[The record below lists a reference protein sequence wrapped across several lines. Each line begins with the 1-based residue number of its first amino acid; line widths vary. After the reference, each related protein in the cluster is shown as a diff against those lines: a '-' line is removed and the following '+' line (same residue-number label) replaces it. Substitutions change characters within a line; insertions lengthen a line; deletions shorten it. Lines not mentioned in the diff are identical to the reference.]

1 MAASTENDRIHSD
14 WEKGRLAWKLKAV
27 QKKMHSSILGSK
39 SLKFVINSARRLGK
53 SYLMVLMASEDAIR
67 NKGCQL
73 RFAAPTQKALKK
85 IILPLMRNVYRDCP
99 QNMRPKYNQIDG
111 VFTFPN
117 GSEIHMAGA
126 NSGHAESL
134 RGTEALKAYVDE
146 AGFVDDLKYLVDDIL
161 MPQLLTTRGQLVLS
175 STPPK
180 TPAHDFVSFAEKADI
195 DGHYAKYTIH
205 EAGYSKEL
213 IDTFMREAGGASS
226 TTWRREYLCEF
237 VVDENYALAPEWSD
251 GYAVPCD
258 RPLEKY
264 FQHLHRYVAMDIGIQ
279 DLTVVLFAYYDF
291 IKAQLVIE
299 DEICMNGPQ
308 MTTDK
313 LAVAIKAKEKELW
326 GDLPVQ
332 CRISDNNNLLLLQD
346 LGTLHDL
353 NFAPTTKDSLEAMVN
368 NVRVEI
374 NKCRIKVNPKC
385 KQLLGSLKFG
395 VWKNNRKEFDRS
407 STFGHF
413 DAFAALMYLLRV
425 VDYQTNPIP
434 PMIDI
439 DTANTFVPVGYAEQ
453 NTNNQ
458 VVEAMLGLKRRR

>member
-1 MAASTENDRIHSD
+1 
-14 WEKGRLAWKLKAV
+14 
-27 QKKMHSSILGSK
+27 MHSAILGTK
-39 SLKFVINSARRLGK
+39 SLKYVINSARRLGK
-53 SYLMVLMASEDAIR
+53 SFLMVLMASEDAIR

-85 IILPLMRNVYRDCP
+85 IILPLMRNLYKDCP
-99 QNMRPKYNQIDG
+99 QHLKPKYNQIDS

-146 AGFVDDLKYLVDDIL
+146 AAFVADLKYLVDDIL

-180 TPAHDFVSFAEKADI
+180 TPAHDFVGFAERAAH
-195 DGHYAKYTIH
+195 DGHYSKYTIH

-213 IDTFMREAGGASS
+213 IDLFMREAGGATS

-237 VVDENYALAPEWSD
+237 VVDENFALAPEWCD
-251 GYAVPCD
+251 GYESAED

-264 FQHLHRYVAMDIGIQ
+264 FQHLHRYVGMDIGIR
-279 DLTVVLFAYYDF
+279 DLTVVLFGYYDF
-291 IKAQLVIE
+291 IKSRVVIE
-299 DEICMNGPQ
+299 DEICMSGPQ

-313 LAVAIKAKEKELW
+313 LALSVKAKEKALW
-326 GDLPVQ
+326 GTLPVH

-368 NVRVEI
+368 NVRIEI
-374 NKCRIKVNPKC
+374 NKGRVWVHPRC
-385 KQLLGSLKFG
+385 KQLLGCLKFG
-395 VWKNNRKEFDRS
+395 VWKDNRKEFDRS
-407 STFGHF
+407 ATYGHF
-413 DAFAALMYLLRV
+413 DAFAALMYLLRS
-425 VDYQTNPIP
+425 VDYTTNPIP

-439 DTANTFVPVGYAEQ
+439 DENNTFVPEGYAEQ

>member
-1 MAASTENDRIHSD
+1 
-14 WEKGRLAWKLKAV
+14 
-27 QKKMHSSILGSK
+27 
-39 SLKFVINSARRLGK
+39 
-53 SYLMVLMASEDAIR
+53 MVLMASEDAIR

-99 QNMRPKYNQIDG
+99 QHLKPKYNQIDG
-111 VFTFPN
+111 VFTFQN

-180 TPAHDFVSFAEKADI
+180 TPAHDFVGFAERAQH
-195 DGHYAKYTIH
+195 DGCYSQFTIH

-213 IDTFMREAGGASS
+213 VDTFMREAGGVSS

-251 GYAVPCD
+251 GYAIECE
-258 RPLEKY
+258 RPLAKY

-299 DEICMNGPQ
+299 DEICINGPQ

-313 LAVAIKAKEKELW
+313 LAVLIKAKEKELW

-346 LGTLHDL
+346 LGSLHGID
-353 NFAPTTKDSLEAMVN
+353 FAPTTKDSLEAMVN
-368 NVRVEI
+368 NVRIEI
-374 NKCRIKVNPKC
+374 NKHRIKVHPKC

-407 STFGHF
+407 TTYGHF

-434 PMIDI
+434 PMMDI
-439 DTANTFVPVGYAEQ
+439 DTANTFVPAGYAEQ
-453 NTNNQ
+453 NQNNQ

>member
-1 MAASTENDRIHSD
+1 M
-14 WEKGRLAWKLKAV
+14 KAV
-27 QKKMHSSILGSK
+27 QKKMHSSILGTK

-53 SYLMVLMASEDAIR
+53 SYLMVLMATEDAIR

-85 IILPLMRNVYRDCP
+85 IILPLMRNLYRDCP
-99 QNMRPKYNQIDG
+99 PSLRPKYNQIDG

-180 TPAHDFVSFAEKADI
+180 TPAHDFVSFAERAALENN
-195 DGHYAKYTIH
+195 YAKYTIH
-205 EAGYSKEL
+205 EAGYPKETIAL
-213 IDTFMREAGGASS
+213 FMREAGGETS

-237 VVDENYALAPEWSD
+237 VVDENYALAPEWKD
-251 GYAVPCD
+251 WYETEEK
-258 RPLEKY
+258 RPLPKY
-264 FQHLHRYVAMDIGIQ
+264 FQFLHRYVAMDIGIS
-279 DLTVVLFAYYDF
+279 DLTVVLFGYYDF
-291 IKAQLVIE
+291 IKGFVVVE
-299 DEICMNGPQ
+299 DEICMNGPS

-313 LAVAIKAKEKELW
+313 LAAAIKAKEKELW
-326 GDLPVQ
+326 GDLPVH
-332 CRISDNNNLLLLQD
+332 CRVSDNNNLLLLQD
-346 LGTLHDL
+346 LGTLHDI
-353 NFAPTTKDSLEAMVN
+353 NFAPTTKDSLDAMVN
-368 NVRVEI
+368 NVRITI
-374 NKCRIKVNPKC
+374 NREQIRVHPRC

-395 VWKNNRKEFDRS
+395 VWEESRKAFARS
-407 STFGHF
+407 NTYGHF
-413 DAFAALMYLLRV
+413 DAFAAFMYFLRA
-425 VDYQTNPIP
+425 VDYTTNPIP
-434 PMIDI
+434 RLTDI
-439 DTANTFVPVGYAEQ
+439 DQANTFIPEGYAEQ
-453 NTNNQ
+453 NSNNQ